1 MIVVRHSYISARR
14 QGAVSGKPAKL
25 VALGKALAQAMG
37 PTADVVLLRGLDI
50 AAIPAA
56 DLHGAIVASAHGA
69 NVDTV
74 IVDGEIVKRDGKLV
88 GIDRAAVAGALAESR
103 ARLLDEAGAGTG

>member
-1 MIVVRHSYISARR
+1 M
-14 QGAVSGKPAKL
+14 
-25 VALGKALAQAMG
+25 
-37 PTADVVLLRGLDI
+37 LLRGLDI

-74 IVDGEIVKRDGKLV
+74 IVDGEIVKRDGRLV
-88 GIDRAAVAGALAESR
+88 GIDRSAVVDALAESR
-103 ARLLDEAGAGTG
+103 ARLLAEAGAGAAEPPGAPSQVGCELRWRHRP